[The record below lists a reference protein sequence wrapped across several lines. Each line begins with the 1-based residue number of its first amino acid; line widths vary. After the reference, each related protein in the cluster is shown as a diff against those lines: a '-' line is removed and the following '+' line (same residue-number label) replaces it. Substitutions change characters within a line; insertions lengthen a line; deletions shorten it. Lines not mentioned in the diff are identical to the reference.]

1 MRRLMVS
8 LILVLAAGSAAAQA
22 TTYPVRPITMVVP
35 FAPGGPTDTVAR
47 VTAETM
53 GRLLG
58 QQVVVENVTGAGGT
72 IGTQKVA
79 RAAAD
84 GYTVLLHH
92 LGLATSVALYRKLP
106 FDPKADLL
114 PVGVVSD
121 ANMVFIARPDYP
133 AGTFTELVADAK
145 ARGQAVSFGHSGLGA
160 ASQLCGMLFMAAIQ
174 KPLNTIP
181 YRGGGPVIQALA
193 GSQVDIG
200 CEQATTAAPLVA
212 GKRVKGYAVSRSSR
226 LASLPELPTAAE
238 AGLKGFDISVWHGL
252 YVPAGTPPAIVQAL
266 SKALAEALKDP
277 MLAKRFNDISTEA
290 TPDKATPQALR
301 DLLHS
306 EIDRWTPL
314 IRAAGEYAD

>member
-1 MRRLMVS
+1 
-8 LILVLAAGSAAAQA
+8 
-22 TTYPVRPITMVVP
+22 
-35 FAPGGPTDTVAR
+35 
-47 VTAETM
+47 
-53 GRLLG
+53 
-58 QQVVVENVTGAGGT
+58 
-72 IGTQKVA
+72 
-79 RAAAD
+79 
-84 GYTVLLHH
+84 
-92 LGLATSVALYRKLP
+92 
-106 FDPKADLL
+106 
-114 PVGVVSD
+114 
-121 ANMVFIARPDYP
+121 
-133 AGTFTELVADAK
+133 
-145 ARGQAVSFGHSGLGA
+145 
-160 ASQLCGMLFMAAIQ
+160 MLFMAAIQ

-226 LASLPELPTAAE
+226 LASLPDLPTAAE

-277 MLAKRFNDISTEA
+277 TLAKRFNDISTEP
-290 TPDKATPQALR
+290 TPAKATPQALR